1 MEESYSARPLVGRWL
16 ALDLRPTRPLTF
28 LGPSWAVIC
37 GAVAS
42 GGLTLRAQTVIFLV
56 FAILLGDVL
65 LGAWRSLWLQSDWR
79 DALRRAA
86 ANTPT
91 WFLASDEASR
101 WRIVRVWRQSARR
114 VRFFRT
120 VIWPVI
126 DADMVGMLMLGVLA
140 LSVASVLGLLPVV
153 LTLVAMV
160 IALIEGQI
168 DVSHRIWLKTLLE
181 FALPWLIAQSAF
193 GSFSALSLFFTLVF
207 TLVYRGLL
215 GLSAAR
221 EDRWIVWNNL
231 AQLVAAL
238 VLFASNAPA
247 VAGLIAL
254 GLLAQVLWQSR
265 YRVNRDGRAYVQR
278 VQSYVLVAMLATSL
292 ALWF

>member
-56 FAILLGDVL
+56 FAVLLGDVL

-101 WRIVRVWRQSARR
+101 WRIVRVWRQFARR

-140 LSVASVLGLLPVV
+140 LSVASVLGLLPVL

-168 DVSHRIWLKTLLE
+168 DVSHRVWLKTLLE

-238 VLFASNAPA
+238 VLFANNAPA

-292 ALWF
+292 ALWL

>member
-1 MEESYSARPLVGRWL
+1 MVHFDRHHDLPALSFRAGPHRRAFYRPGGHHTVYRR
-16 ALDLRPTRPLTF
+16 AVLRLHLLLHLRTLLHKRLSRLRHRVRTCRCPGFLLLTF
-28 LGPSWAVIC
+28 HLSRFSLLPIAIAKIRRPVS
-37 GAVAS
+37 
-42 GGLTLRAQTVIFLV
+42 LTLRDLV
-56 FAILLGDVL
+56 AH
-65 LGAWRSLWLQSDWR
+65 S
-79 DALRRAA
+79 
-86 ANTPT
+86 
-91 WFLASDEASR
+91 
-101 WRIVRVWRQSARR
+101 
-114 VRFFRT
+114 
-120 VIWPVI
+120 
-126 DADMVGMLMLGVLA
+126 
-140 LSVASVLGLLPVV
+140 LLPVL

-168 DVSHRIWLKTLLE
+168 DVSHRVWLKTLLE

-238 VLFASNAPA
+238 VLFANNAPA